1 MVSSCIRFFLDCG
14 DRLIHCSHYVG
25 MGYCK
30 SQMAWMKYYCP
41 KSCKYV
47 CKNSCK
53 DCVRKFPYFHIFSLR
68 WTSIWGQKYLID
80 FFWGQFARSQ
90 CVHAMGKMVCIWISP
105 QSQGFSLAASSWTKK
120 WASQNIEDR
129 YTLCFKAIL
138 KFENNTYVYG
148 YFLSFWHCSALNN
161 KRQQL
166 KMQIASLFWRS
177 NGINFDVGWRHM

>member
-1 MVSSCIRFFLDCG
+1 MWEWGTASHKWPGWNTTVQKVVNTSAKTAVKIVFVS
-14 DRLIHCSHYVG
+14 
-25 MGYCK
+25 
-30 SQMAWMKYYCP
+30 
-41 KSCKYV
+41 
-47 CKNSCK
+47 
-53 DCVRKFPYFHIFSLR
+53 FHIFIFSPYDGRQFEDRNILL
-68 WTSIWGQKYLID
+68 T
-80 FFWGQFARSQ
+80 FFEDSSHVVNVYMPW
-90 CVHAMGKMVCIWISP
+90 GKMVCIWISP

-148 YFLSFWHCSALNN
+148 YILSFWHCSALNN

-166 KMQIASLFWRS
+166 KMEIASLFWRS